1 MVNNISLQ
9 IFLGVLSL
17 NVSRKTNNHMANLQ
31 HYIYHKLHN
40 KPIMLRSSKLG
51 SKEERDGGVDFTH
64 AFSLIHTNV
73 EP

>member
-1 MVNNISLQ
+1 
-9 IFLGVLSL
+9 
-17 NVSRKTNNHMANLQ
+17 MANLQ

-51 SKEERDGGVDFTH
+51 SKEERDGGADFTH